1 MSTSKS
7 GFRKTIVCVLIAVLL
22 FCVGIVGIF
31 LLRKN
36 TVQSGIAMIYQD
48 GTLLETINLNSVTK
62 GYTLR
67 VDSDHGAY
75 NIIDIQPGKI
85 GIIEASCPDQIC
97 VHTGYISSSVSPIT
111 CLPNHL
117 IIQIQGSYDKNA
129 PLTNEIPDGISR

>member
-7 GFRKTIVCVLIAVLL
+7 GFRKIFICVLIAVLL
-22 FCVGIVGIF
+22 FCMGIIGIF
-31 LLRKN
+31 LFRKN
-36 TVQSGIAMIYQD
+36 AVQSGIAMIYQD
-48 GTLLETINLNSVTK
+48 GTLLETINLNSVAK

-67 VDSDHGAY
+67 VDGDNGAY

-97 VHTGYISSSVSPIT
+97 VHTGYISGSVTPIT

-117 IIQIQGSYDKNA
+117 IIKIQGSHGGNA
-129 PLTNEIPDGISR
+129 TLTNEIPDGISR